1 MATTAVTIEAD
12 ANGKPL
18 EVLSDL
24 IEKRRAA
31 MNETTAQ
38 AVTATAINILKSTR
52 AATPVASTANA
63 RSGFIVDA
71 RTSLV
76 PGFKSAPGAKSGR
89 RVVRAEGGH
98 EITSLKTINL
108 AGQYAKG
115 ESVLAFICVFKYR
128 QIRLG
133 GDTEKYDRF
142 YVIAKSKAD
151 VEKWAKRKIEY
162 FINLY
167 KGQAKWVLGQAMSRV
182 SQQGYASEE
191 QLSKLARRV
200 GEGALSVKVANR
212 GYNSGSQMVQ
222 IAGIAYLD
230 KFDHYVKEVLREK
243 YYLHYMDDGRI
254 IIAPDADEK
263 ELLGKIAAKLAEVG
277 LKLHPK
283 KTRVVTADKGVL
295 FLGFSCRVTETG
307 KVLMLRD
314 PAQVKAIRRKYR
326 RLANRVKYGRSE
338 IEDLDNSYRCVR
350 SFMSKGNSRRL
361 IQRMDNFVNNL
372 KKEVANA

>member
-1 MATTAVTIEAD
+1 MATTSVTIEAD

-63 RSGFIVDA
+63 RSGFIVEA

-108 AGQYAKG
+108 AGQYTKG

-142 YVIAKSKAD
+142 YVIAKSKAE

-182 SQQGYASEE
+182 SQQGYMSEE

-212 GYNSGSQMVQ
+212 GYNSGEYHIEVVDSLKYAKAALVGGPGVFDQ
-222 IAGIAYLD
+222 ILMKAANKTAGIINHQISEL
-230 KFDHYVKEVLREK
+230 KFDGKPVET
-243 YYLHYMDDGRI
+243 
-254 IIAPDADEK
+254 PFP
-263 ELLGKIAAKLAEVG
+263 EL
-277 LKLHPK
+277 
-283 KTRVVTADKGVL
+283 KGV
-295 FLGFSCRVTETG
+295 
-307 KVLMLRD
+307 KVKMT
-314 PAQVKAIRRKYR
+314 
-326 RLANRVKYGRSE
+326 
-338 IEDLDNSYRCVR
+338 
-350 SFMSKGNSRRL
+350 
-361 IQRMDNFVNNL
+361 
-372 KKEVANA
+372 